1 MIEQGP
7 DEARELLVGTWIG
20 ITLIAE
26 MLIRNGAAR
35 REDLVSVLSDAE
47 ALARDQRRI
56 ALTALR
62 KLIANGFAEPKPWQ
76 CCRRHLYQNVE
87 VPRTRR

>member
-20 ITLIAE
+20 IALIAE
-26 MLIRNGAAR
+26 VLIQQGAAR
-35 REDLVSVLSDAE
+35 REDVVSVLSDAE
-47 ALARDQRRI
+47 ALARDRRRI

-62 KLIANGFAEPKPWQ
+62 KLTKDGFAEQKTW
-76 CCRRHLYQNVE
+76 
-87 VPRTRR
+87 PRCHRQRPPA